1 MDLTEAQRLAH
12 TLMARHG
19 LGDWTFAFDRA
30 KRRFGACRYTTRTIS
45 LSRTLTELNESA
57 AVRETLLHEIA
68 HALTPGAGHGPAWH
82 AQCRELGIAA
92 QRCYTAQE
100 VVQPRSPYLLVCD
113 TCGLE
118 VPRHRK
124 TPTPVAC
131 KNCCTVHNGGR
142 YTSRYALRWVYRD
155 A

>member
-1 MDLTEAQRLAH
+1 MDPEKARDLAH

-19 LGDWTFAFDRA
+19 LGDWTFKFDRA
-30 KRRFGACRYTTRTIS
+30 KRRFGACNYTTRTIS
-45 LSRTLTELNESA
+45 LSRTLTRLNDDA

-68 HALTPGAGHGPAWH
+68 HALTPGAAHGPAWQ
-82 AQCRELGIAA
+82 AKCLEFGISV
-92 QRCYTAQE
+92 QRCYTSAE
-100 VVQPRSPYLLVCD
+100 VVQPPSRYLLVCD

-124 TPTPVAC
+124 TTLPVAC
-131 KNCCTVHNGGR
+131 RDCCMKRNGGR
-142 YTSRYALRWVYRD
+142 YSARYALRWVYRD